1 MDFIGLRRC
10 RVKEDILNYIKEST
24 KGNTDSITEET
35 DLFKEGILDSFG
47 IIALLVYLQENYN
60 VTFSPDDLLYENY
73 QTVEKIVKWVEEQLS
88 K

>member
-1 MDFIGLRRC
+1 M
-10 RVKEDILNYIKEST
+10 KEDILNYIKEST